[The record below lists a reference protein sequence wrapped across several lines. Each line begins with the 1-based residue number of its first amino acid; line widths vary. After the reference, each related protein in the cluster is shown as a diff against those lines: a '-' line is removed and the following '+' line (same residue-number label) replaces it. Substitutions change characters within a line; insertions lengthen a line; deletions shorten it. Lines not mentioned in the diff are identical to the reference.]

1 LAQGDVLRGGY
12 TSQMKQLRAFV
23 VLLWA
28 ALPASAQV
36 TRAVL
41 PSIGLS
47 VGGFSGAP
55 VLTAPATLSASLP
68 SLSAPAALTASFLPA
83 ASAPVPEAAAA
94 PALDAAAAPAVAPAA
109 LAATENGLIRTPD
122 VVQGLAELRRAS
134 HAMHPQVEEIVA
146 RIKAAHPE
154 LPITTDNLF
163 LIKDVEILRRLELP
177 EDAAGAARILTD
189 GRSEVP
195 VVILVA
201 ARPIGVDNFVEFGVH
216 EAVHLMD
223 DGILRVRHDEELKHF
238 FAEGWTQRRAVIM
251 ANEIL
256 AGLGRPATPG
266 KAYHKE
272 ISLVD
277 AFIALHGSD
286 ALDELVRTG
295 SDAGMR
301 HALGARWD
309 LAGRV
314 VSGDGG
320 PKATRARRLDA
331 LIALVLAKSVGPV
344 EERALLE
351 YVRR

>member
-1 LAQGDVLRGGY
+1 
-12 TSQMKQLRAFV
+12 MKRLRAFA

-36 TRAVL
+36 ARAIL

-47 VGGFSGAP
+47 IGGFAGAP
-55 VLTAPATLSASLP
+55 V
-68 SLSAPAALTASFLPA
+68 LSAPAALSAPLPALSASAPLTLALLPA
-83 ASAPVPEAAAA
+83 ASAPIPEAAPAVAAAAA
-94 PALDAAAAPAVAPAA
+94 PASSA

-122 VVQGLAELRRAS
+122 VAEGLVELRRAS
-134 HAMHPQVEEIVA
+134 HDMHPQVAEIVA
-146 RIKAAHPE
+146 RIKAARPE
-154 LPITTDNLF
+154 LPISVENLF
-163 LIKDVEILRRLELP
+163 LVRDVEILRRLEIP
-177 EDAAGAARILTD
+177 EEAAGAARILFD

-201 ARPIGVDNFVEFGVH
+201 AHPMGIDNFVEFGVH

-238 FAEGWTQRRAVIM
+238 FAEGWTQRRAVTM
-251 ANEIL
+251 ANEVL
-256 AGLGRPATPG
+256 AGLVRPETPG
-266 KAYHKE
+266 HAYHKE
-272 ISLVD
+272 IELVN
-277 AFIALHGSD
+277 AFITLHGSA

-295 SDAGMR
+295 SDSGMR
-301 HALGARWD
+301 AALGSRWD

-320 PKATRARRLDA
+320 PKAARARSLDA
-331 LIALVLAKSVGPV
+331 LIALVNAKSIGPD

-351 YVRR
+351 FVRR

>member
-1 LAQGDVLRGGY
+1 
-12 TSQMKQLRAFV
+12 MKRLRAV
-23 VLLWA
+23 VALLWA

-41 PSIGLS
+41 PSIGLA
-47 VGGFSGAP
+47 VGGFAGGP
-55 VLTAPATLSASLP
+55 ILTAPATLVAP
-68 SLSAPAALTASFLPA
+68 IAALSAPAGLTSSFFPA
-83 ASAPVPEAAAA
+83 VSAPVPTPALAAAA
-94 PALDAAAAPAVAPAA
+94 SPAVAPAA
-109 LAATENGLIRTPD
+109 LAATDNGLIQTPD
-122 VVQGLAELRRAS
+122 IAQGLAELRRAS

-163 LIKDVEILRRLELP
+163 LIKDVEMLRRLKLP

-201 ARPIGVDNFVEFGVH
+201 AHPIGIDNFVEFGVH

-238 FAEGWTQRRAVIM
+238 FAEGWTQRRAVAM
-251 ANEIL
+251 ANEVL
-256 AGLGRPATPG
+256 KNLGRAETLG

-277 AFIALHGSD
+277 AFIARHGSV

-301 HALGARWD
+301 RALGARWD

-331 LIALVLAKSVGPV
+331 LIALVRAKSVGPF
-344 EERALLE
+344 EERDLLD